1 MAQFGSRGRDIGQ
14 SSYRV
19 ARTFI
24 DHRYQ
29 PDAVCNHDLIP
40 FLPRL
45 LSLTL
50 LRRSNPICG
59 MSDPETSEII
69 ALQSNLVRRLGEV
82 GIEDRTRD
90 NLARELAHVAALGRS
105 FAEHTLPLFLSM
117 DADHKDLLHQVV
129 ISMKRDLDELGD
141 AIHDIEIDFPD
152 LIGAFEPRNG

>member
-1 MAQFGSRGRDIGQ
+1 MQFCK
-14 SSYRV
+14 
-19 ARTFI
+19 
-24 DHRYQ
+24 
-29 PDAVCNHDLIP
+29 PDLTP
-40 FLPRL
+40 FRPRL

-59 MSDPETSEII
+59 MSDLETSEII
-69 ALQSNLVRRLGEV
+69 ALQSTLIRRLGEV

-90 NLARELAHVAALGRS
+90 NLARELAHVAVLGRS

-141 AIHDIEIDFPD
+141 AIHDIEYRLSGLDWRF
-152 LIGAFEPRNG
+152 RT